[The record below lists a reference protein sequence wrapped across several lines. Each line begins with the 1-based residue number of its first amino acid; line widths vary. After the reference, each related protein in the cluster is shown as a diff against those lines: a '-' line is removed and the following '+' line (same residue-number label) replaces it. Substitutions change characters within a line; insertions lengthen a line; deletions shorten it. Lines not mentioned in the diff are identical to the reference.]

1 VENTSQIL
9 KQYIIEEFLSNHEKE
24 SIKDDFPLIEEGII
38 DSMGIFMLINFIN
51 EQFQVEV
58 RPEDVILENF
68 ETLDAI
74 SNMVN
79 KRI

>member
-79 KRI
+79 TRI